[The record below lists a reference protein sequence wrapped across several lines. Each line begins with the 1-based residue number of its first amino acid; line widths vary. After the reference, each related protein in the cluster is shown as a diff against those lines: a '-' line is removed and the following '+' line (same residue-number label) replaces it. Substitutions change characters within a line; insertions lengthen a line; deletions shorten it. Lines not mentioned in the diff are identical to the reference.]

1 MIELKYSLVI
11 EATSDPNFFAFY
23 SPELEG
29 FSGTGSS
36 IENCLTK
43 AREAMV
49 EHVGLLKEQG
59 LPVPRSNPSPTVT
72 IRNSGQIAPAA

>member
-1 MIELKYSLVI
+1 MIELRYSLVI
-11 EATSDPNFFAFY
+11 EATSDPDFFAFY

-36 IENCLTK
+36 IENCLAT
-43 AREAMV
+43 AREAMI

-59 LPVPRSNPSPTVT
+59 LPIPESNPNPTVT
-72 IRNSGQIAPAA
+72 ITNSGRIAPAA

>member
-1 MIELKYSLVI
+1 MIELRYSLVI

-36 IENCLTK
+36 IENCLAK

-59 LPVPRSNPSPTVT
+59 LPVPRFNPNSIVT
-72 IRNSGQIAPAA
+72 IKNSGRIAPAA